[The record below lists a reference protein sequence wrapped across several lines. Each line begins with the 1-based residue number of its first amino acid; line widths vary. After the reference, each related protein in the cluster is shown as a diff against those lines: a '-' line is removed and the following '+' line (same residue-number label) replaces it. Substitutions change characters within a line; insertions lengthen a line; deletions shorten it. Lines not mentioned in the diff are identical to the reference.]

1 MLNKNATYLFR
12 LIVQLILT
20 FSILSNAV
28 SQSPVDTIALINLYN
43 QVGFES
49 KKSDITKALTNLHL
63 AQNLSKKI
71 GYKKGQAISY
81 MYEAGINQQQ
91 GFSKRALSD
100 FYNALVI
107 FKTINDTFNIAK
119 VNQLIAYSLL
129 TTGNYDSA
137 LTVYDSSLV
146 VYEKLKKSEEI
157 INVNNS
163 IGFVLLKKNQ
173 SNEALAFFEKAL
185 LLSKNIGYR
194 YGIKKANYHLGL
206 AKEQAGFDFIANDYF
221 KKSLTIDQEMN
232 DQYGI
237 ALNEISLISILI
249 KQKKLTEAEKMA
261 LNAYSNARG
270 VDAYELEDTLIKQVI
285 NINKLNGNTRK
296 VADWQ
301 DSSIALLKKQRVKE
315 NEYAANLLEVIKDQL
330 DQRLENEKVIQ
341 RAERVSN
348 EQFYIITVGT
358 FILIILAVLVVMVFI
373 NFQKQK
379 LFGRE
384 LRAKNILIEAQVSEL
399 GTLNKEI
406 SQQNIMLEEDNKTKD
421 KLLSI
426 ISHDL
431 RNPLVNTK
439 GILNL
444 VNQDMVPEDEA
455 KLLLLQLETQYMTTT
470 SLLDNL
476 LFWLKGQMLGK
487 DVEKTKVTIFNIVK
501 GLEDEH
507 QLLLKRKSIQFNN
520 MIEPDLLILA
530 DKEMIR
536 IVLRNLISNAIKFTP
551 QNGVIYVIGK
561 HFNNEIKIMVKDS
574 GIGMSPE
581 TIQKIMAKQYY
592 TTAGTALE
600 KGSGFGLMLC
610 TDLVNRQGGKMS
622 IESEFGKGSNLIIT
636 LPD

>member
-1 MLNKNATYLFR
+1 MLNQNPTYSIR
-12 LIVQLILT
+12 LIVQLLLSIC
-20 FSILSNAV
+20 ILSNAV
-28 SQSPVDTIALINLYN
+28 SQSPVDTIALINSYN
-43 QVGFES
+43 QIGFES

-100 FYNALVI
+100 FYNALVL

-137 LTVYDSSLV
+137 LKVYDSSLV
-146 VYEKLKKSEEI
+146 VYEKLKKSQEI
-157 INVNNS
+157 VNVNNS

-173 SNEALAFFEKAL
+173 VNEAISFFEKAL
-185 LLSKNIGYR
+185 MISKSINYK
-194 YGIKKANYHLGL
+194 YGIKKAYYHLGL

-221 KKSLTIDQEMN
+221 LQSLAIDKEIN
-232 DQYGI
+232 DRYGI
-237 ALNEISLISILI
+237 ALNEISIVSILI
-249 KQKKLTEAEKMA
+249 KQQKLLQAEKLA
-261 LNAYSNARG
+261 INAYSNAKE
-270 VDAYELEDTLIKQVI
+270 VDAYELEDTLTKQIIQI
-285 NINKLNGNTRK
+285 NRLNGNAK
-296 VADWQ
+296 NVADWQ
-301 DSSIALLKKQRVKE
+301 DSSIVLLKKQRIKE
-315 NEYAANLLEVIKDQL
+315 NEYASNLLEIIKDQL
-330 DQRLENEKVIQ
+330 DQRLENEKAIQ
-341 RAERVSN
+341 RAERVST

-358 FILIILAVLVVMVFI
+358 FILIILAVLVIMVFI

-444 VNQDMVPEDEA
+444 VNQDMVPEEEA
-455 KLLLLQLETQYMTTT
+455 KVLLLQLETQYMSTT

-487 DVEKTKVTIFNIVK
+487 DVEKTKVAIFNIVK

-520 MIEPDLLILA
+520 MIEPDLKILA

-561 HFNNEIKIMVKDS
+561 HFNNETKIMVKDS
-574 GIGMSPE
+574 GIGMTVE
-581 TIQKIMAKQYY
+581 TIQRITAKQYY

-610 TDLVNRQGGKMS
+610 TDLVNRQGGKLT

>member
-1 MLNKNATYLFR
+1 MF
-12 LIVQLILT
+12 
-20 FSILSNAV
+20 SNAL
-28 SQSPVDTIALINLYN
+28 SQSPVDTIALINSYN
-43 QVGFES
+43 QIGFES

-100 FYNALVI
+100 FYNSLVL

-119 VNQLIAYSLL
+119 VNQLIANSLL

-137 LTVYDSSLV
+137 LKVYDSSLV
-146 VYEKLKKSEEI
+146 VYEKLKKSQEI
-157 INVNNS
+157 ANVNNS
-163 IGFVLLKKNQ
+163 IGLVLLKKNQ
-173 SNEALAFFEKAL
+173 VKEAISFFEKAL
-185 LLSKNIGYR
+185 SISNSISYK
-194 YGIKKANYHLGL
+194 YGIKKAYYHLGL

-221 KKSLTIDQEMN
+221 LQSLAIDKEIN
-232 DQYGI
+232 DRYGI
-237 ALNEISLISILI
+237 ALNEISIVSILI
-249 KQKKLTEAEKMA
+249 KQQKLQQAEKLA
-261 LNAYSNARG
+261 INAYTNAKE
-270 VDAYELEDTLIKQVI
+270 VDAYELEDTLIKQIVLV
-285 NINKLNGNTRK
+285 NRLNGNSK
-296 VADWQ
+296 NVANWQ
-301 DSSIALLKKQRVKE
+301 DSSIALLKKQRLKE
-315 NEYAANLLEVIKDQL
+315 NEYASNLLEIIKDQL
-330 DQRLENEKVIQ
+330 DQRLENEKAIQ
-341 RAERVSN
+341 RAERVSS

-358 FILIILAVLVVMVFI
+358 FILIILAVLVIMVFI

-384 LRAKNILIEAQVSEL
+384 LRAKNILIEAQISEL

-406 SQQNIMLEEDNKTKD
+406 SQQNIMLEDDNKTKD

-455 KLLLLQLETQYMTTT
+455 KLLLLQLETQYMSTT

-487 DVEKTKVTIFNIVK
+487 DVEKSKVTIFNIVK

-520 MIEPDLLILA
+520 MIEPDLKILA

-561 HFNNEIKIMVKDS
+561 HFNNETKIMVKDS
-574 GIGMSPE
+574 GIGMTVE
-581 TIQKIMAKQYY
+581 TIQKITAKQYY

-610 TDLVNRQGGKMS
+610 TDLVNRQGGKLT